1 VSESPAPVL
10 AYFGLSY
17 LVSWTFWWAA
27 AATAGGA
34 APSSRASLG
43 SFLLLVGTISPAAV
57 ALVLT
62 ARWEGRG
69 ALRVLLRRVVAF
81 PSSARWYVFAISFMA
96 ASELA
101 VALLHRAIAGEWPP
115 FGRTPAYV
123 MAAAILVSTP
133 VQAGEEIGLRGY
145 ALPRLAARV
154 GLPLASLVLG
164 VLWASWHLP
173 LFFIPGSGYAGT
185 SFPLF
190 VVAVTAISAAMAW
203 LYWRTAGSLLV
214 TMLMHAAINNTTGIV
229 RSPVSP
235 GLDPFTMRP
244 PLTAALTAGVLGAF
258 AAYALVRMRGAALDA
273 RAAAD
278 IERA

>member
-1 VSESPAPVL
+1 MRQLL
-10 AYFGLSY
+10 AYVALSY
-17 LVSWTFWWAA
+17 LVTWTFWWAA
-27 AATAGGA
+27 AVTAGGA

-43 SFLLLVGTISPAAV
+43 SVLVLLGTISPAPV
-57 ALVLT
+57 ALALT
-62 ARWEGRG
+62 ARWEGRD
-69 ALRVLLRRVVAF
+69 ALRALLRRTVAF
-81 PSSARWYVFAISFMA
+81 PSSARWYVFAVAYMA
-96 ASELA
+96 ASELT

-164 VLWASWHLP
+164 VVWGSWHLP

-185 SFPLF
+185 SFPLY
-190 VVAVTAISAAMAW
+190 VVAVTAISVAMVW
-203 LYWRTAGSLLV
+203 LYWRTGGSLLM

-244 PLTAALTAGVLGAF
+244 PLTAALTAGVLWAF
-258 AAYALVRMRGAALDA
+258 AAYFLVRMRGATLDT
-273 RAAAD
+273 RPAA
-278 IERA
+278 